1 MFTQLK
7 NIDRAFQHIKKFSI
21 AFLIACVLL
30 TSCVVYLCFSEIGK
44 ANNRV
49 MILYNGKVLE
59 AFAAERKQNIAV
71 ELRDH
76 IRTFHQYFFALDPD
90 EKAIAAGIGKALYLA
105 DNSAKQEW
113 ENLKEAGYYNNL
125 IAANISQQLE
135 VDSIRL
141 DLNASPYRFTC
152 YATQQLIRASSRVL
166 RKLVTRGEI
175 RVLQTQ
181 TDNNPHGFLIQHWE
195 TLVNQDTDANPSRP

>member
-1 MFTQLK
+1 
-7 NIDRAFQHIKKFSI
+7 
-21 AFLIACVLL
+21 
-30 TSCVVYLCFSEIGK
+30 
-44 ANNRV
+44 

-59 AFAAERKQNIAV
+59 AFASERKQNIAV

-76 IRTFHQYFFALDPD
+76 IRTFHTLFFTLEPD

-105 DNSAKQEW
+105 DGSAKQEW

-125 IAANISQQLE
+125 ISANISQQLE
-135 VDSIRL
+135 VDSIHL

-152 YATQQLIRASSRVL
+152 YSTQQLIRASSKVL

-195 TLVNQDTDANPSRP
+195 TLVNQDTNPSQP